1 MCAESFTA
9 KRTLHKISAGGA
21 DVLRRRMEHHSEPYH
36 FTYAATCFSPL
47 ALVEINL
54 FMVGGYHG
62 GLNYQIKKCA
72 LKTICYK

>member
-21 DVLRRRMEHHSEPYH
+21 DVAYLNNLDHSEPYH
-36 FTYAATCFSPL
+36 CTYAATCFSPL